1 MNDIEP
7 SKEKH
12 YTTIRIT
19 KQLREALKTRGKKGD
34 TYDTI
39 IKAGMGI
46 TFEPM
51 TEVTTSTIAT
61 VEPQRKRE
69 RKLPLA
75 ALSSGLSS
83 AEPPGQKLLP
93 RISKNPELEEKLL
106 SLWSS
111 GMESQEIAKAM
122 GYSRQTIDSNLG
134 RLSRAGRLNRPD
146 NSTTM

>member
-1 MNDIEP
+1 MKDIEP

-19 KQLREALKTRGKKGD
+19 KQLREALKTRGYKGD
-34 TYDTI
+34 SYDTI

-46 TFEPM
+46 TFEPA
-51 TEVTTSTIAT
+51 EVTPSTLAKE
-61 VEPQRKRE
+61 EPQKEVGRPKVP
-69 RKLPLA
+69 LP
-75 ALSSGLSS
+75 LSSGLQS
-83 AEPPGQKLLP
+83 AKPPGQKLLP
-93 RISKNPELEEKLL
+93 RISKSPELEEHLL
-106 SLWSS
+106 SLWNS
-111 GMESQEIAKAM
+111 GMESTEIAKVM